1 MLMIGVDPHKSSH
14 TAVAVSA
21 LGELL
26 GTLSV
31 KANERGFFELLRW
44 ARGFDLE
51 LTFALEDGRHVTG
64 ALERFL
70 LARGERVVRVPP
82 KLMGRERRSG
92 RERGKS
98 DPIDALAVARAA
110 LREPG
115 LPEARLAGPEREI
128 RLLVDHREDLV
139 RESNRDINRLRWQ
152 LHDLDPDLEPPIRAF
167 RSERTLK
174 RLAGRLARLEQ
185 TVQVGIARELLRQI
199 RARLRRE
206 RELERE
212 IARRAAEQAPELLEI
227 PGCAGL
233 TAAKLVGELGGIERF
248 GSEAKLAMHAGIAPL
263 DASSGRQRRHRL
275 NRSGNRQLNC
285 AVHRIAVT
293 QGRTHP
299 PAREFLARKE
309 AEGKGRKEALRCLK
323 RQLVRVLWR
332 TLRPTESFD
341 VDPSK
346 TPTTSTPA
354 IAAGLT

>member
-26 GTLSV
+26 GTKTV
-31 KANERGFFELLRW
+31 KANEQGFFSLLRW
-44 ARGFDLE
+44 ARGLGEE
-51 LTFALEDGRHVTG
+51 LTCALEDGRHVTG
-64 ALERFL
+64 RLERFL
-70 LARGERVVRVPP
+70 LARGERVLRVPP
-82 KLMGRERRSG
+82 KLMGRERRHA
-92 RERGKS
+92 RAYGKS

-110 LREPG
+110 LRERN

-139 RESNRDINRLRWQ
+139 RESNRDIQRLRWT
-152 LHDLDPDLEPPIRAF
+152 LHDLDHDLEPPPRAF

-174 RLAGRLARLEQ
+174 RLGERLRRLEQ
-185 TVQVGIARELLRQI
+185 TAQVRIAREQLGAI
-199 RARLRRE
+199 RSRLRRE

-212 IARRAAEQAPELLEI
+212 IAVLVRAHAPELLEI
-227 PGCAGL
+227 PGCGAL
-233 TAAKLVGELGGIERF
+233 TAAKLIGELGGIERF

-293 QGRTHP
+293 QGRDHQ

-309 AEGKGRKEALRCLK
+309 AEGKGRKEALRSLK
-323 RQLVRVLWR
+323 RQLVRVIWK
-332 TLRPTESFD
+332 TLRPREILD
-341 VDPSK
+341 ADPRK
-346 TPTTSTPA
+346 MHWTSTPA
-354 IAAGLT
+354 LAAGLT